1 LKNLIHPIDQN
12 TLSTL
17 NNHSRKNTMPAA
29 YILVD
34 SLITDPELFK
44 QYAALAPAAVA
55 AAGGEYLARGGRN
68 ETLEGDW
75 NPPRVT
81 VLRFPSYATARSF
94 YDSAA
99 YQSVR
104 QHRVGATQHF
114 NMVLVEGV

>member
-1 LKNLIHPIDQN
+1 
-12 TLSTL
+12 
-17 NNHSRKNTMPAA
+17 MPAA

-34 SLITDPELFK
+34 SLVTDPEQFK

-75 NPPRVT
+75 MPPRLT
-81 VLRFPSYATARSF
+81 VLRFPGYESAKAF
-94 YDSAA
+94 YDSVA
-99 YQSVR
+99 YQTVR
-104 QHRVGATQHF
+104 QKRVNATQHF